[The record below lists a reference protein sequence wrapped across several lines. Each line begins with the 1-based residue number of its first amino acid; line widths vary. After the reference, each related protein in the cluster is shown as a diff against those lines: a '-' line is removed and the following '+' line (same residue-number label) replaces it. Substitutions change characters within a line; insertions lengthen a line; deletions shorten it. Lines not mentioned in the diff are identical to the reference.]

1 MKEIGSKRLVSV
13 LPSFLLLY
21 IDYIDGDDG
30 VALTNLAKAGERDR
44 MVRQRSKVCVWAIM
58 IDV

>member
-44 MVRQRSKVCVWAIM
+44 MVRQRSKYVFGV
-58 IDV
+58 